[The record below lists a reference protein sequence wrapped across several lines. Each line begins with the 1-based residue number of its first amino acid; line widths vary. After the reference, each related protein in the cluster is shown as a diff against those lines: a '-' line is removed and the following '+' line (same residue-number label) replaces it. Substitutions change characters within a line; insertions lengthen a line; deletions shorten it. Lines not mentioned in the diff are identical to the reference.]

1 MMSLFRRKRRS
12 EPVPAPVVAPEP
24 QAEEQPEPSAR
35 SYEAWTPDDTGST
48 SPVEP
53 TASEAPSPDARTEPA
68 APPASDGPERPDAS
82 EPDAYRPLDDV
93 KADSPEAHVVE
104 ALKKVYDPEI
114 PVNIFELGLIY
125 GIDVT
130 DGGRVAVT
138 MTLTTPGCPV
148 AEQMPG
154 MVEHAVLEFA
164 PEAREVRVDIVWDP
178 PWNPGMMSDAAKL
191 ELGFY

>member
-12 EPVPAPVVAPEP
+12 EPVPAPAAAPEP

-35 SYEAWTPDDTGST
+35 SYEPWTPDDAAPT
-48 SPVEP
+48 SSAEP
-53 TASEAPSPDARTEPA
+53 TTPQAPAPDARPEPA
-68 APPASDGPERPDAS
+68 APTADGPERRDAS
-82 EPDAYRPLDDV
+82 EPGAYRPLDDV
-93 KADSPEAHVVE
+93 DAESPEGHVIE
-104 ALKKVYDPEI
+104 ALRKVYDPEI

-125 GIDVT
+125 GVDVT

-164 PEAREVRVDIVWDP
+164 PEAREVEVDIVWDP
-178 PWNPGMMSDAAKL
+178 PWNPSMMSDAAKL